1 MKVRVY
7 IIPYLIYA
15 VLSVAVLGPLL
26 SSGYILTLDMVY
38 SPNMNFTPSFFGL
51 TESLHSASAAMPF
64 QLLQQA
70 ISAILPG
77 WLFQK
82 VVLFLILFLA
92 AVGAHRLFRRQGLG
106 AYFTG
111 LLYMINPFTYVRFL
125 VGQWGVLAAYAMTP
139 FAINAFIELLENANG
154 RNAIKVAVLSTLV
167 GLIQIH
173 GFFLLLLAFLV
184 IFMVRV
190 IKERKAV
197 PRLSPV
203 GKYIGISAGLF
214 CGLNCYWLLP
224 VLTAKDTILSRLSQ
238 VDLIT
243 FAPKPTSALGVA
255 FDAASMHGFWR
266 AGYTYAK
273 DILPFWW
280 LLFAFILVLAIY
292 GFVSNYRKI
301 GAFSDTSIEKNS
313 ATAKHSVSGWVV
325 LSFGIIGVASFLL
338 ALGASTEV
346 TRLPFEWLWE
356 YVPFFRGFR
365 DSHKFVALLAL
376 SYAYLGGMG
385 VNELGRVFRQQTK
398 RLLTVTMAALIVVVL
413 LIPPVYS
420 FTMFGF
426 YGQLGTTDYPL
437 EWYETNHHLNQDED
451 DFNVLFLPWHLYMDY
466 SWLPNRDKR
475 LINPAPQFFDKPV
488 ISGDNIEMS
497 GIYSQ
502 SANPISKYLEF
513 LLKNGNKINNFG
525 ELLAPLNV
533 KYVMLVNEVDYKA
546 YDFLYLQEDLTVE
559 LEKPGITLFKNEYPT
574 ARVYGVDSVVYIK
587 NLEEYLELSKSH
599 DVMQHLYIVGS
610 GAIANDSAEA
620 EKLDFTRESPVK
632 YHKYQV
638 EGTSHRYTIFTVP
651 QNVDTEYWE
660 YGGKKSLDNLGFMPA
675 FESSSDGGQII
686 YTRFYQIYIPSYI
699 ISLLTFAWVVWCYFY
714 LRFRK
719 PDSDQI

>member
-1 MKVRVY
+1 
-7 IIPYLIYA
+7 
-15 VLSVAVLGPLL
+15 
-26 SSGYILTLDMVY
+26 
-38 SPNMNFTPSFFGL
+38 
-51 TESLHSASAAMPF
+51 
-64 QLLQQA
+64 
-70 ISAILPG
+70 
-77 WLFQK
+77 
-82 VVLFLILFLA
+82 
-92 AVGAHRLFRRQGLG
+92 
-106 AYFTG
+106 
-111 LLYMINPFTYVRFL
+111 
-125 VGQWGVLAAYAMTP
+125 
-139 FAINAFIELLENANG
+139 
-154 RNAIKVAVLSTLV
+154 
-167 GLIQIH
+167 
-173 GFFLLLLAFLV
+173 
-184 IFMVRV
+184 
-190 IKERKAV
+190 
-197 PRLSPV
+197 
-203 GKYIGISAGLF
+203 
-214 CGLNCYWLLP
+214 
-224 VLTAKDTILSRLSQ
+224 
-238 VDLIT
+238 
-243 FAPKPTSALGVA
+243 
-255 FDAASMHGFWR
+255 MHGFWR

-280 LLFAFILVLAIY
+280 LLFAFILALAVY
-292 GFVSNYRKI
+292 GFVSNYRKT
-301 GAFSDTSIEKNS
+301 GAFSNTSMEKNS
-313 ATAKHSVSGWVV
+313 AAAKHSVSGWVV

-356 YVPFFRGFR
+356 HLPFFRGFR

-398 RLLTVTMAALIVVVL
+398 RLLTVTTAALIVVVL

-426 YGQLGTTDYPL
+426 YGQLGTTDYPQ

-466 SWLPNRDKR
+466 GWLPNRDKR

-513 LLKNGNKINNFG
+513 LLKNGNNTSNLG

-533 KYVMLVNEVDYKA
+533 KYVMLVNEADYEA
-546 YDFLYLQEDLTVE
+546 YDFLYRQEDLTVE
-559 LEKPGITLFKNEYPT
+559 LEKSGITLFRNEHPT
-574 ARVYGVDSVVYIK
+574 ARVYGVDSVVYIE
-587 NLEEYLELSKSH
+587 NLEKYLELSKSH
-599 DVMQHLYIVGS
+599 DVMRHVYIVGS
-610 GAIANDSAEA
+610 GVIANDSAEA
-620 EKLDFTRESPVK
+620 EKLDFTRKNPV
-632 YHKYQV
+632 KYQV

-660 YGGKKSLDNLGFMPA
+660 YNGEKSLDNLGFMPA

-686 YTRFYQIYIPSYI
+686 YTRFYQIYLPGYI
-699 ISLLTFAWVVWCYFY
+699 VSVLTFVWVVWYYFY